1 MVYPSDYLPHFQP
14 RDGDNLHTQES
25 GDAGLSS
32 DMVHKFCYKYEEIA
46 LPVTDTGSCVRPILH
61 MKQFPMMAQS
71 KPHPYPPESRPMTE
85 GFLIKSSLAGM
96 QSGPPNNFNCQ
107 TYTDRDDNSK
117 GEEVFKP
124 LPGTSAITEALMEDV
139 GNKGNIM
146 DANTDAKE
154 NPGSAAPVE
163 EVTAQNR
170 YKKRAVG
177 KKWKVY
183 NLCVVAVLIINFP
196 ACNGS
201 NDGLNCW
208 VCKDRDK
215 CSSLN
220 TIYDENDDILNY
232 GKKAFSECSQIPP
245 PVPKTPKT
253 CTVCQ
258 SDFVFITCSNDTN
271 EIQPEAKESLIQDI
285 HKTCMQYKTSD
296 PMPSRGTSHY
306 SGILSFSLHD

>member
-1 MVYPSDYLPHFQP
+1 MFFTLIVKMGAKNNIFSPLYYS
-14 RDGDNLHTQES
+14 
-25 GDAGLSS
+25 DAGLSS
-32 DMVHKFCYKYEEIA
+32 DMVHKFCYKYEESA

-61 MKQFPMMAQS
+61 MKQFPMMAKS

-85 GFLIKSSLAGM
+85 GFLIKSSLTGM
-96 QSGPPNNFNCQ
+96 QSGPQNNFNCQ

-177 KKWKVY
+177 KKWKG
-183 NLCVVAVLIINFP
+183 N
-196 ACNGS
+196 
-201 NDGLNCW
+201 
-208 VCKDRDK
+208 
-215 CSSLN
+215 
-220 TIYDENDDILNY
+220 
-232 GKKAFSECSQIPP
+232 
-245 PVPKTPKT
+245 
-253 CTVCQ
+253 
-258 SDFVFITCSNDTN
+258 
-271 EIQPEAKESLIQDI
+271 
-285 HKTCMQYKTSD
+285 
-296 PMPSRGTSHY
+296 
-306 SGILSFSLHD
+306 